1 MSKKLMM
8 GFAPLLAVTAF
19 VVMPALAQGAEPHFY
34 KPGLVTR
41 LPEGEKVRAIG
52 WGRLTLSPEPPVAAV
67 TTCENAAG
75 GFLENPVGGGAGV
88 GQTLRFATWN
98 CSNLECPTGEVE
110 IAGKKFEKE
119 FEVVSPPQSFPW
131 PAVLEESAI
140 PVAGT
145 VRSNNSKVVVELG
158 CVAHKFTKSESEG
171 KAPPASGE
179 NEQFPLA
186 PFVTCVTDATHL
198 QTPKA
203 ENGTNA
209 GPNQS
214 KSVFDEGGGKLSCAG
229 GAFEGKTKES
239 LKVMGYAKSELILTK
254 AP

>member
-1 MSKKLMM
+1 MSKKLCI
-8 GFAPLLAVTAF
+8 GLAPLVAVIAF
-19 VVMPALAQGAEPHFY
+19 VVMPALAQAAEPHYY

-41 LPEGEKVRAIG
+41 LPEGEKVRTIA
-52 WGRLTLSPEPPVAAV
+52 WGKLTLSPEPAVAAV
-67 TTCENAAG
+67 TTCENSAG
-75 GFLENPVGGGAGV
+75 GYIENPVGGGAGV

-98 CSNLECPTGEVE
+98 CSNLECPAGEVE
-110 IAGKKFEKE
+110 IGGKKFEKE

-131 PAVLEESAI
+131 PSVLEESAI
-140 PVAGT
+140 PVAGS
-145 VRSNNSKVVVELG
+145 VRTNNSKVVVELG
-158 CVAHKFTKSESEG
+158 CVAHKFTKAESEG

-186 PFVTCVTDATHL
+186 PFVTCITTATNL
-198 QTPKA
+198 QTPRG
-203 ENGTNA
+203 ENGTNS

-214 KSVFDEGGGKLSCAG
+214 KVVFDEGGGKLSCAG

-239 LKVMGYAKSELILTK
+239 LKVMAYTNSALVLTK